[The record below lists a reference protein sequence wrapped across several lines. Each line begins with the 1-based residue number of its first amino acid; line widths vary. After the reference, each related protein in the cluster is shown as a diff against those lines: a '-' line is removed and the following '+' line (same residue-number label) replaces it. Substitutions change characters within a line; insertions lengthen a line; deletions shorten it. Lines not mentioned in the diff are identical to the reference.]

1 MAYTINDRRHNSAK
15 KEATEACRVCGSS
28 EVHTREYNKPTMLCI
43 GYLRQTISD
52 LEKNLLTYKTLSGM

>member
-15 KEATEACRVCGSS
+15 KEATKACRVCGSS

-43 GYLRQTISD
+43 EFLRAQISQLKKELVVARED
-52 LEKNLLTYKTLSGM
+52 YY